1 MKCAVDENTNISRLP
16 KETMEVHL
24 IRPIKKEKLE
34 ELLKNRPLQK
44 ISMSESCY
52 KRLPKKAREK
62 IAQSGIEF
70 FTEKRRG
77 RALDISLETML
88 KIIELR
94 KDYQSIREIERI
106 TNTPKSTV
114 HYLLKYADRGK
125 IKKGGAILYLK

>member
-1 MKCAVDENTNISRLP
+1 MKCAVNEKTTISKIPRDTV
-16 KETMEVHL
+16 EIHM

-34 ELLKNRPLQK
+34 ELLNTRKIEK

-52 KRLPKKAREK
+52 DRIPKKGKKLLSDKGVEVFVER
-62 IAQSGIEF
+62 
-70 FTEKRRG
+70 RRG

-94 KDYQSIREIERI
+94 KDYQSIREIERV
-106 TNTPKSTV
+106 TNVPKSTV

-125 IKKGGAILYLK
+125 IKKGNTVFYLK